1 MRASSSSALRASVGP
16 RFCLIVLLAGAA
28 PFAGACAGTLD
39 DPAAF
44 APGGDDGGASSSPDA
59 TSICADV
66 PTTLFAN
73 TCGTAACHSA
83 TLKTEG
89 LDLVSPGLASRL
101 VDVPS
106 MEEPS
111 VALIDPADPDQ
122 SYLLTKL
129 RPNPPFGAQ
138 MPYLETALSA
148 SEIACVE
155 QWILTQVPMAD
166 GGSD

>member
-1 MRASSSSALRASVGP
+1 MR
-16 RFCLIVLLAGAA
+16 
-28 PFAGACAGTLD
+28 
-39 DPAAF
+39 
-44 APGGDDGGASSSPDA
+44 
-59 TSICADV
+59 
-66 PTTLFAN
+66 
-73 TCGTAACHSA
+73 HSA

-138 MPYLETALSA
+138 MPSLETALSA
-148 SEIACVE
+148 SETRVRRAMR
-155 QWILTQVPMAD
+155 ILTQVPMAD
-166 GGSD
+166 GVGATDASAPLNGGIR